1 MKHEE
6 WTMPEHSAYF
16 VHTNTAK
23 PKLSVKLIKHAD
35 ILSDTCK
42 KIEQLT
48 KNDTKSNINTIY
60 LYDLDENCHR
70 RETEIFGPNKTHKL
84 KDNLPNLRNPR
95 ADLALKDTRDE
106 ACRIIDEKRTQ
117 ILFTFEF
124 YEAIRS
130 NIKELILGAMLPKPF
145 PSPNPEGANETQT
158 RRFLLIKRPN
168 GESFTEIIKKAK
180 ENTKYFID
188 YSVEAN

>member
-1 MKHEE
+1 MKHEK

-16 VHTNTAK
+16 VHTDTANAK
-23 PKLSVKLIKHAD
+23 SKLSVKLIKHED
-35 ILSDTCK
+35 ILSGDTPTRE

-48 KNDTKSNINTIY
+48 KNDTKSKINTIY

-130 NIKELILGAMLPKPF
+130 NIKELF